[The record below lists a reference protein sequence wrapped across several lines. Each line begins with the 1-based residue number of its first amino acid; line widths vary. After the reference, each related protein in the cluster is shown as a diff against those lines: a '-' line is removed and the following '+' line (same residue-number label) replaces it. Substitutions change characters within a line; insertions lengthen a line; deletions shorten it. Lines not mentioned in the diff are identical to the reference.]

1 MYRFMLHMYMQV
13 QVLTILFYILAPRP
27 LLNTIT
33 KDEFN
38 METQVTINVPEGL
51 RSICYHTKLKVV
63 VHNNRT
69 ESDILLWWVNYQGNA
84 VLYSTITPGA
94 VATQLS
100 YGTHPWLISETNG
113 GLITYFVPLT
123 DNVAITVE

>member
-38 METQVTINVPEGL
+38 METQVTVNVPEGL
-51 RSICYHTKLKVV
+51 RSICYRTKLWLYITIARRVTFCYGGLTTKEMQCSTPLS
-63 VHNNRT
+63 HQ
-69 ESDILLWWVNYQGNA
+69 ELL
-84 VLYSTITPGA
+84 L
-94 VATQLS
+94 LS
-100 YGTHPWLISETNG
+100 YLMAPIR
-113 GLITYFVPLT
+113 GLSARRMGV
-123 DNVAITVE
+123 